1 MLLKVADT
9 TFLEEYTFMLLIN
22 MGTGDRGPEAGKS
35 NSLRRE
41 ICQFIHRYAEANN
54 KYIKDYDKNKK

>member
-22 MGTGDRGPEAGKS
+22 MGTGDRGQSSRAGGRKPENLIALDEKYV
-35 NSLRRE
+35 NS
-41 ICQFIHRYAEANN
+41 FIDMQKLIIN
-54 KYIKDYDKNKK
+54 I